1 MFKPR
6 EWRGV
11 AFNYFSR
18 YISILGTNYD
28 GSPPFSDQNYLTE
41 AEMAAEINGYEPGTV
56 AHLYLTRLAV
66 IIVVYRCSI
75 FLCHLDLE
83 MIDIEI

>member
-1 MFKPR
+1 
-6 EWRGV
+6 
-11 AFNYFSR
+11 
-18 YISILGTNYD
+18 
-28 GSPPFSDQNYLTE
+28 
-41 AEMAAEINGYEPGTV
+41 MAAEINGYEPGTV

-83 MIDIEI
+83 MIDIEIQISLSDHLVGRLTIIIFTLVVVKPTSPFSAMVE

>member
-1 MFKPR
+1 
-6 EWRGV
+6 
-11 AFNYFSR
+11 
-18 YISILGTNYD
+18 
-28 GSPPFSDQNYLTE
+28 
-41 AEMAAEINGYEPGTV
+41 MAAEINGYEPGTV

-83 MIDIEI
+83 IQISVSDHLVGRLTIIIFTLVVVKPTSPFSAMVE